1 MDAKS
6 ETRRDASETPRRGS
20 LFDNTVID
28 RRSFVK
34 GMAAV
39 SVLPFLATGCRRFG
53 LTREA
58 QLAGGAPVR
67 IAIIGCGDWG
77 RTLLNR
83 AGASDRCA
91 LVALSDPDPKAIADL
106 QAKCAPVWGRAAL
119 EGAKVFPDY
128 RELFEQVG
136 DELDAVFVATPNHH
150 HALPSILAANRGIH
164 VFVEKPMVHTY
175 EEALALEKAVRR
187 TGVVLRVGNKGHNM
201 THRPY
206 LAKGLIYEEFH
217 RTLRFFPEGGK
228 IADLPVPDK
237 KTLESEE
244 CRIVAEFLSA
254 VRGRPGEDNTGLDF
268 SLPLV
273 KTLMLSNMLV
283 FAGKGTYGIEGDR
296 TTSAVA
302 NAHAKMTYR
311 TGWNPLA

>member
-6 ETRRDASETPRRGS
+6 ETRRDASETPRCGS
-20 LFDNTVID
+20 LFDDTVID

-34 GMAAV
+34 GLATV
-39 SVLPFLATGCRRFG
+39 SALPFLATGCRRFG
-53 LTREA
+53 LSREA

-91 LVALSDPDPKAIADL
+91 LVTLSDPDPKAIADL

-150 HALPSILAANRGIH
+150 HALPSILAGRTAAFMSSSRSRW
-164 VFVEKPMVHTY
+164 FTRM
-175 EEALALEKAVRR
+175 RR
-187 TGVVLRVGNKGHNM
+187 RSRLR
-201 THRPY
+201 R
-206 LAKGLIYEEFH
+206 
-217 RTLRFFPEGGK
+217 RCGGQR
-228 IADLPVPDK
+228 
-237 KTLESEE
+237 SS
-244 CRIVAEFLSA
+244 SA
-254 VRGRPGEDNTGLDF
+254 
-268 SLPLV
+268 
-273 KTLMLSNMLV
+273 
-283 FAGKGTYGIEGDR
+283 
-296 TTSAVA
+296 SA
-302 NAHAKMTYR
+302 TR
-311 TGWNPLA
+311 DIT

>member
-1 MDAKS
+1 MMDAKS

-20 LFDNTVID
+20 LFDDTVID

-34 GMAAV
+34 GLATV
-39 SVLPFLATGCRRFG
+39 SALPFLATGCRRFG
-53 LTREA
+53 LSREA

-91 LVALSDPDPKAIADL
+91 LVTLSDPDPKAIADL

-119 EGAKVFPDY
+119 EGADAPYQAMDMWKVAPSKVVVKD
-128 RELFEQVG
+128 
-136 DELDAVFVATPNHH
+136 VAWGCEGAWNKR
-150 HALPSILAANRGIH
+150 AA
-164 VFVEKPMVHTY
+164 F
-175 EEALALEKAVRR
+175 
-187 TGVVLRVGNKGHNM
+187 
-201 THRPY
+201 
-206 LAKGLIYEEFH
+206 
-217 RTLRFFPEGGK
+217 
-228 IADLPVPDK
+228 
-237 KTLESEE
+237 
-244 CRIVAEFLSA
+244 
-254 VRGRPGEDNTGLDF
+254 DF
-268 SLPLV
+268 TIPLV

-283 FAGKGTYGIEGDR
+283 FAGKGTHGIEGDR